1 MVLKKEEGKNA
12 KRQKEE
18 EEKAMYIGRRRTV
31 YRRTL
36 EVRMRL
42 QKTSIQEEINI
53 RHQRVKSSPQGN
65 C

>member
-1 MVLKKEEGKNA
+1 
-12 KRQKEE
+12 
-18 EEKAMYIGRRRTV
+18 MYIGRRRTV
-31 YRRTL
+31 YRRTS

>member
-1 MVLKKEEGKNA
+1 MVLKKEGKNA

-31 YRRTL
+31 YRRTS